1 MDGVVFPSTGL
12 YDVAL
17 NIASV
22 IILFGPAYLANTG
35 AMLFGKWIPDL
46 FGVGNHKIDSG
57 KNWYDGNRALGDGKS
72 WEGLIGGGG
81 CMSSYAWRGLLGL
94 GW

>member
-12 YDVAL
+12 FDVAL

-57 KNWYDGNRALGDGKS
+57 KIGMTGIGL
-72 WEGLIGGGG
+72 WETASPG
-81 CMSSYAWRGLLGL
+81 RV
-94 GW
+94 